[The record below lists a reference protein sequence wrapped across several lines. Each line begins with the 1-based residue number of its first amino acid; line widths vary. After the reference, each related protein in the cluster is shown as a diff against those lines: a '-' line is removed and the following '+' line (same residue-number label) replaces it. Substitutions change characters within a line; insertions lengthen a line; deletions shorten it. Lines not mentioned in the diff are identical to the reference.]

1 MVGVVK
7 SSNTFSTSAQ
17 QYRTA
22 EYAANQNNNVSDQH
36 SRPHSSTG
44 LVRERRIKKKIELL
58 FKKKKKKQ
66 NFYQTRQITKYPY
79 LSPVTQSPDAPP
91 NSEGKKRKEKN
102 LRNFTREKERGG
114 AHTCEDIRIWLWLP

>member
-66 NFYQTRQITKYPY
+66 SIVEGLKYIRTRYIY
-79 LSPVTQSPDAPP
+79 
-91 NSEGKKRKEKN
+91 NN
-102 LRNFTREKERGG
+102 
-114 AHTCEDIRIWLWLP
+114 